1 MRAEPIEEF
10 TKRARTCT
18 LWSTRCTISLKLKES
33 TVARKD
39 RWKILFYKAKKW
51 ENSKIIFGH
60 DFIGQLFVYTRQTD
74 IRGEIIFLKHSWP
87 TLRFSI

>member
-39 RWKILFYKAKKW
+39 R
-51 ENSKIIFGH
+51 
-60 DFIGQLFVYTRQTD
+60 
-74 IRGEIIFLKHSWP
+74 
-87 TLRFSI
+87 